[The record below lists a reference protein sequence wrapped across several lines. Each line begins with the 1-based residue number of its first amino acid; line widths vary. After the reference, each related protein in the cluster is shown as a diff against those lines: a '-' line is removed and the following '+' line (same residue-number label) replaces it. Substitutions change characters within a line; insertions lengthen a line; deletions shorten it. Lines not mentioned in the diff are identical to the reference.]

1 MGETLKRC
9 PKIENHVLNYDDI
22 LVKEGFIKAI
32 KKVKIFKIKG
42 CVSAFTR
49 LEGCRGCFME
59 GVWLDQSAETINL

>member
-49 LEGCRGCFME
+49 LEGFGGDWEVGCDYKGE
-59 GVWLDQSAETINL
+59 VNSLWS